1 MTEFEEYLV
10 TWDIEITAEN
20 PIEAARQAL
29 AVQRNPDSM
38 ATVFHVNGERIDLD
52 AIEDDL
58 AIIRKAGMN
67 EDEEDEED
75 EEDDEAE
82 TCSDCGADLA
92 VDAGEGYDGLCGS
105 CADRAERQGRWS

>member
-29 AVQRNPDSM
+29 AVQRDPSSM

-67 EDEEDEED
+67 EED
-75 EEDDEAE
+75 EEDDVTE
-82 TCSDCGADLA
+82 TCSECGADLA
-92 VDAGEGYDGLCGS
+92 VDAGEGYNGLCGS
-105 CADRAERQGRWS
+105 CADRAERQGQWS